1 MNVSLRL
8 EPKTTAGVEHLLTAK
23 QVAEIL
29 GVRQKRIY
37 ELGIPAVHVSERQLR
52 WRPRPPRQQFERR
65 VGRDHG
71 GPELRPARAG
81 PAGQKWL

>member
-1 MNVSLRL
+1 MTMDTLKLVAPL
-8 EPKTTAGVEHLLTAK
+8 TTAGVEHLLTAK

-52 WRPRPPRQQFERR
+52 WRPEVVQRWITEREA
-65 VGRDHG
+65 V
-71 GPELRPARAG
+71 A
-81 PAGQKWL
+81 

>member
-1 MNVSLRL
+1 MNVGLRL

-37 ELGIPAVHVSERQLR
+37 ELGIPVVHVSERQLR
-52 WRPRPPRQQFERR
+52 WRPEAVQRWITEREA
-65 VGRDHG
+65 V
-71 GPELRPARAG
+71 A
-81 PAGQKWL
+81 